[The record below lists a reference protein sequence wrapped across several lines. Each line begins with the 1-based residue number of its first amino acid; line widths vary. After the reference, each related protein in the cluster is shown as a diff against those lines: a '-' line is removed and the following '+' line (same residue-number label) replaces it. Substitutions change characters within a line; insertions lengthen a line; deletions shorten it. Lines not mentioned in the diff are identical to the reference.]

1 MWVEVLAT
9 NLGPKLLKHLVQSSD
24 FYNPDTVSLKANVSD
39 NVTRWTRVT
48 NMPLSYLKQE
58 INLNCVKVL
67 QQIQDATDDPIYY
80 TLYYI

>member
-1 MWVEVLAT
+1 MWGEVLAN

-24 FYNPDTVSLKANVSD
+24 FYNPVTVNLEASVSD
-39 NVTRWTRVT
+39 NITKWTSAL

-67 QQIQDATDDPIYY
+67 QQI
-80 TLYYI
+80 